1 MIVCSVAAQLRLLA
15 KQIAQENKRKIQE
28 EKRIKREANLNYIRD
43 NLDTWYRAHIERMRK
58 DMYETD
64 PYYFVPQ
71 VPCKYISNLEVEKE
85 YTHDIYTFKVCRLP
99 DSIDYIL
106 KVRVREG

>member
-15 KQIAQENKRKIQE
+15 KQIAQDNKRKIQE
-28 EKRIKREANLNYIRD
+28 EKRIKLEANLNYIRE
-43 NLDTWYRAHIERMRK
+43 NLNTWYREHIERMGK

-71 VPCKYISNLEVEKE
+71 VPCKYIENLGEGKE
-85 YTHDIYTFKVCRLP
+85 YTHDIYTFKVYRLP

-106 KVRVREG
+106 KVRVKED